1 MNNMKNTIL
10 RRVGITKLIAVVLL
24 VTGVMGCSEDDSIA
38 NLGDLQVQLEL
49 VTGLS
54 DISLEG
60 VEVSV
65 TNTVDN
71 ATIESITDANG
82 SVLFTN
88 LSVGTYTVVA
98 TNTTD
103 DYTLSGTANNVS
115 VSIQETTVATVEVN
129 AVNSDGGL
137 VIKEVYSSGSG
148 YITLFKDSFI
158 EIFNNSA
165 ETLYADGMYIA
176 NIYGDT
182 GMSGDTALYSVL
194 TDSDYV
200 YTDVMSQIPG
210 DGTDYPIASG
220 QSIVIA
226 LNAVNYKE
234 GSTAPDTQ
242 LNNTDATLE
251 HYSID
256 WLEAQGRAG
265 NSFFEL
271 DNPAVPNMTNI
282 YMFNETNFFRLAT
295 ASSSVVL
302 ISNEAT
308 FSDSDIVDYTESGS
322 TTTYKLMKISVD
334 QVIDAVDIL
343 DNSGAADF
351 KRIPSALDGG
361 FTYVNA
367 DGAISYT
374 GLSSRRKIDDVASDR
389 FGRTIL
395 IDTNNSTVDF
405 EAIDF
410 PDKYGYNN

>member
-1 MNNMKNTIL
+1 MKETIL
-10 RRVGITKLIAVVLL
+10 KRVGLTKLLAIFLLTTVV
-24 VTGVMGCSEDDSIA
+24 MSCSDDDSVA
-38 NLGDLQVQLEL
+38 NLGNLQVQLEL
-49 VTGLS
+49 ASELN

-60 VEVSV
+60 IDVSI

-71 ATIESITDANG
+71 ATLSLTTDANG
-82 SVLFTN
+82 SALFDN
-88 LSVGTYTVVA
+88 IAIGTYAVIASNV
-98 TNTTD
+98 TD

-115 VSIQETTVATVEVN
+115 VTIQETAVANVEVN
-129 AVNSDGGL
+129 AVNSNGGL
-137 VIKEVYSSGSG
+137 VIKEVYSAGSG
-148 YITLFKDSFI
+148 YITLFKDSFV
-158 EIFNNSA
+158 EIFNNSS

-176 NIYGDT
+176 NIFGDT
-182 GMSGDTALYSVL
+182 GMSGDTALSSVL

-210 DGTDYPIASG
+210 TGEDYAVLPG
-220 QSIVIA
+220 KSIVIA

-234 GSTAPDTQ
+234 GSFTPDTQ
-242 LNNTDATLE
+242 LDNTDATLE

-256 WLEAQGRAG
+256 WLEAQGRLG

-282 YMFNETNFFRLAT
+282 YMFDETNFFRLIT
-295 ASSSVVL
+295 SSASVVL
-302 ISNEAT
+302 VSNEAS
-308 FSDSDIVDYTESGS
+308 FSDSDIVDYTETGS
-322 TTTYKLMKISVD
+322 TSTYKLMKISVD
-334 QVIDAVDIL
+334 EVIDAVDIL
-343 DNSGAADF
+343 DNSGASEF
-351 KRIPSALDGG
+351 KRIPSALDAG

-374 GLSSRRKIDDVASDR
+374 GLSSRRKIDEVASDR